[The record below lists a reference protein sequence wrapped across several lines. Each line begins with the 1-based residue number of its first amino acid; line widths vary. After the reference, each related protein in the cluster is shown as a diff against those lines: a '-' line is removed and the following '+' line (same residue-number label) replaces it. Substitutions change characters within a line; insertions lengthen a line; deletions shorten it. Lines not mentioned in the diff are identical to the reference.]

1 MKRILFII
9 AFFFAFGVSAQT
21 KPVNKKS
28 EVKKEKTIKSKKKTK
43 MTKAG
48 KVDPNEKGSGMTIP
62 KQDQPAL
69 DKKPNPAATIP
80 SKELPADENPKP

>member
-9 AFFFAFGVSAQT
+9 VVFFALSVSAQT
-21 KPVNKKS
+21 KPVTKKP
-28 EVKKEKTIKSKKKTK
+28 EVKKERTIKSKKKTK
-43 MTKAG
+43 TSKAG

-69 DKKPNPAATIP
+69 DKRPNPATTIP